1 MRADQDSFEPDLG
14 VNLVK
19 VSAQF
24 MGLGQSF
31 GFGLIQTGLGLLCA
45 RQLWT

>member
-1 MRADQDSFEPDLG
+1 MRADQDSFEPVLG
-14 VNLVK
+14 VNVK
-19 VSAQF
+19 VSAQL
-24 MGLGQSF
+24 MGLGQSL